1 MYQNITFQKYVES
14 ALYSKINSFLT
25 DDIMMELIEMEK
37 EKFQKDLSTYS
48 VTDKENEFLEAKMSQ
63 GLDKASIENSKPFK
77 AIKKV

>member
-37 EKFQKDLSTYS
+37 EKCYCQ
-48 VTDKENEFLEAKMSQ
+48 
-63 GLDKASIENSKPFK
+63 NS
-77 AIKKV
+77 